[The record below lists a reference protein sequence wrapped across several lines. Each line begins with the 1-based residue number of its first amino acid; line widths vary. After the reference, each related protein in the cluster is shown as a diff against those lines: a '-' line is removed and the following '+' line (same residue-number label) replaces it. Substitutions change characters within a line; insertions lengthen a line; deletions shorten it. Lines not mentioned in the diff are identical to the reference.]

1 MGTESYATT
10 GEYWAQKAHTRG
22 AVDSRGKQLR
32 RDGFG
37 LAEERYG
44 VFFSHTLCRR
54 VLTVVAAEYK
64 PILEEVEKI
73 LAEAGL
79 DDKEMREMSQDV
91 SGVSSGGQS
100 RNRR

>member
-1 MGTESYATT
+1 M
-10 GEYWAQKAHTRG
+10 
-22 AVDSRGKQLR
+22 
-32 RDGFG
+32 
-37 LAEERYG
+37 
-44 VFFSHTLCRR
+44 
-54 VLTVVAAEYK
+54 VAAEYK

-79 DDKEMREMSQDV
+79 DDKEMREMSRDV

>member
-1 MGTESYATT
+1 M
-10 GEYWAQKAHTRG
+10 
-22 AVDSRGKQLR
+22 
-32 RDGFG
+32 
-37 LAEERYG
+37 
-44 VFFSHTLCRR
+44 
-54 VLTVVAAEYK
+54 VAAEYK